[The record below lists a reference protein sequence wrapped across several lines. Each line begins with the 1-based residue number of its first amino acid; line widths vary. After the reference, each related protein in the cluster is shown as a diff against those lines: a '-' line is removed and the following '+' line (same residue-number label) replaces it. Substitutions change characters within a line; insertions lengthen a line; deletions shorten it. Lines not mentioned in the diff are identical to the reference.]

1 MPSEL
6 VAAQTSASSKSANGK
21 VSIQWSKSGGFNTF
35 LRSPFFH
42 RYPDLMTLSSTES
55 RGFPLISADFHPPSS
70 SSSSSESSPL
80 PDLLSAIDDS
90 GCCIDDV
97 PACKLPLTPWID
109 VWPEEAKMSGERI
122 ESESDSVPETGAPPE
137 MLDG

>member
-1 MPSEL
+1 M
-6 VAAQTSASSKSANGK
+6 
-21 VSIQWSKSGGFNTF
+21 
-35 LRSPFFH
+35 
-42 RYPDLMTLSSTES
+42 
-55 RGFPLISADFHPPSS
+55 SADFHPPSS

-97 PACKLPLTPWID
+97 PACKLPLTPWVD
-109 VWPEEAKMSGERI
+109 VWLDEAKMSGERI

-137 MLDG
+137 WLDGWFEPKITRQRIQKYS